1 MEGAMRRLQYGVLFL
16 CVFSA
21 VSVAKDRAWKTGTLV
36 NAETQSGTRTVG
48 IPPTIIT
55 GPKITTLRNDVT
67 FYTIDDGK
75 YVWVVSRHMTKSEDK
90 PLNVTVNA
98 PVKFA
103 IEKKA
108 CYLLDEQGE
117 EHRLAVERKILK
129 TN

>member
-1 MEGAMRRLQYGVLFL
+1 MRRLLCGVLFL
-16 CVFSA
+16 GIFSA

-36 NAETQSGTRTVG
+36 NAETQSGTRTLG
-48 IPPTIIT
+48 IPPTIVT
-55 GPKITTLRNDVT
+55 GPIIKTLRNDVT

-75 YVWVVSRHMTKSEDK
+75 YVWVVSRHMTKAEDK

-103 IEKKA
+103 IEKKN
-108 CYLLDEQGE
+108 CYLLDDQGE
-117 EHRLAVERKILK
+117 EHKLTLERKILK

>member
-1 MEGAMRRLQYGVLFL
+1 MRRLLNIAFVFV
-16 CVFSA
+16 VFSA

-55 GPKITTLRNDVT
+55 GPKIETLRNDVT

-75 YVWVVSRHMTKSEDK
+75 YVWVVSRHMTKKDDK
-90 PLNVTVNA
+90 PLNVTINA

-117 EHRLAVERKILK
+117 EHKLAVERKILK

>member
-1 MEGAMRRLQYGVLFL
+1 MRRLL
-16 CVFSA
+16 CGILISVIFSA

-36 NAETQSGTRTVG
+36 NAETQIGSRTVG

-55 GPKITTLRNDVT
+55 GPEFKTLRNDVT

-75 YVWVVSRHMTKSEDK
+75 YVWVVSRHMTKAEDK
-90 PLNVTVNA
+90 PLNVTINA

-103 IEKKA
+103 IEKKN
-108 CYLLDEQGE
+108 CYLLDDQGE
-117 EHRLAVERKILK
+117 EHKLALERKILK

>member
-1 MEGAMRRLQYGVLFL
+1 MRRLLYGVLFL
-16 CVFSA
+16 GIFSA

-36 NAETQSGTRTVG
+36 NAETQSGSKTVG

-55 GPKITTLRNDVT
+55 GAKITTLRNDVT

-75 YVWVVSRHMTKSEDK
+75 YVWVVSRHMTKAEDK
-90 PLNVTVNA
+90 PLNVTINA

-103 IEKKA
+103 IEKKS
-108 CYLLDEQGE
+108 CYLLDDQGE
-117 EHRLAVERKILK
+117 EHKLAVERKILK